1 MYSGLIPAD
10 DAPDIV
16 ANTFL
21 ATLSDETL
29 KNIRYSFLE
38 HRERECYLT
47 SFFFF
52 GTQNFG
58 PPHSQVNYQR
68 PPCMDNDERE
78 WKSGR

>member
-52 GTQNFG
+52 WNSKLWTS
-58 PPHSQVNYQR
+58 SQSSQL
-68 PPCMDNDERE
+68 
-78 WKSGR
+78 STATLHGQ